1 MIPIKEVEKVLKK
14 NKFEFNK
21 NIEGYASY
29 FNKQPELKNQCIFIP
44 LDNEINYIFLAEINE
59 DVEEDLLSIF
69 DKSIHF
75 ILYKLIDFKRILDLW
90 C

>member
-44 LDNEINYIFLAEINE
+44 LDNEINYIFLA
-59 DVEEDLLSIF
+59 
-69 DKSIHF
+69 
-75 ILYKLIDFKRILDLW
+75 
-90 C
+90 